1 MFFFLQFNLFLNPNV
16 IAQYTATSYYFNN
29 ILNIIC
35 LMVATCLVLFIKIDF
50 FSDIRLSII
59 LNAFMILS
67 LILFFFFPK
76 DLTYVASIFISISL
90 IIMYL
95 NFYILFSRMTKINF
109 KWEKVK
115 TISNALTI
123 GFAFM
128 VIFDVLHIFTTDWSG
143 TIEAFKGLGPIIML
157 TAGILFSISSFGAI
171 MLKSKKEGS
180 ERWKNYIEW

>member
-1 MFFFLQFNLFLNPNV
+1 
-16 IAQYTATSYYFNN
+16 
-29 ILNIIC
+29 
-35 LMVATCLVLFIKIDF
+35 
-50 FSDIRLSII
+50 
-59 LNAFMILS
+59 
-67 LILFFFFPK
+67 
-76 DLTYVASIFISISL
+76 
-90 IIMYL
+90 
-95 NFYILFSRMTKINF
+95 MTTINF

-128 VIFDVLHIFTTDWSG
+128 VIFNILHIFTSDWAG

-180 ERWKNYIEW
+180 ER